1 MLRSLYSGVT
11 GLNQNIL
18 RLDVI
23 GNNIA
28 NANTVGFKSSRV
40 VFSDAFSQTLRGAT
54 GPLANRGGVNP
65 IQVGNGVNVDS
76 IGNSF
81 SQGRIQATGGAL
93 DVAIQGEGLFVVDN
107 GERLFFTRAGTFSVD
122 GDGRIVHGGT
132 GYFVQGYAYDTQTE
146 SYADTLGELRVP
158 FNQIEPARATETLD
172 IQGNLPLDSE
182 AMGTILRSGRFE
194 DALGSPAAAAT
205 LLTDLRS
212 PGSTDQMLF
221 AGDQITIDA
230 TVGGT
235 DVSAAMAVGAGTT
248 VADLLSFVESTLSLP
263 AGSASITAE
272 GTVLVEGDADL
283 GLGGEISRLDL
294 RADDGAGLE
303 RTIFNGVSL
312 FAEEQAARDA
322 LSVVKD
328 ITVFDSLGA
337 EHVLTVTF
345 TRETGEL
352 AWTWVAEVDGGLAPV
367 IGGGSGRA
375 TFASDG
381 TLASLTFDDG
391 SGAISFDPGNGATAP
406 QAITLGLGS
415 FGDTAGTTIFAG
427 PETLV
432 AAQDGYSAGDFV
444 DFSIDGAGTIFALFS
459 NGVTTRV
466 GDLALA
472 LFNNPTALTK
482 AGGNLYENSSNSG
495 DPVIRRCANVAGT
508 SIVGGALE
516 QSNVDLA
523 SEFSD
528 MIVTQRA
535 FQASA
540 RVVQTASEILG
551 EMITITR

>member
-1 MLRSLYSGVT
+1 L
-11 GLNQNIL
+11 
-18 RLDVI
+18 
-23 GNNIA
+23 
-28 NANTVGFKSSRV
+28 
-40 VFSDAFSQTLRGAT
+40 
-54 GPLANRGGVNP
+54 
-65 IQVGNGVNVDS
+65 
-76 IGNSF
+76 
-81 SQGRIQATGGAL
+81 
-93 DVAIQGEGLFVVDN
+93 
-107 GERLFFTRAGTFSVD
+107 
-122 GDGRIVHGGT
+122 
-132 GYFVQGYAYDTQTE
+132 
-146 SYADTLGELRVP
+146 
-158 FNQIEPARATETLD
+158 
-172 IQGNLPLDSE
+172 
-182 AMGTILRSGRFE
+182 
-194 DALGSPAAAAT
+194 
-205 LLTDLRS
+205 
-212 PGSTDQMLF
+212 
-221 AGDQITIDA
+221 
-230 TVGGT
+230 
-235 DVSAAMAVGAGTT
+235 
-248 VADLLSFVESTLSLP
+248 
-263 AGSASITAE
+263 ITAE
-272 GTVLVEGDADL
+272 GTILVEGDADL
-283 GLGGEISRLDL
+283 GLGGEISRLNL
-294 RADDGAGLE
+294 QADDGAGVE
-303 RTIFNGVSL
+303 RTLFNGASL
-312 FAEEQAARDA
+312 FAEEQGARDA

-375 TFASDG
+375 TFSSDG
-381 TLASLTFDDG
+381 TLATLTFDDG
-391 SGAISFDPGNGATAP
+391 SNALSFDPGNGATAP

-432 AAQDGYSAGDFV
+432 ASQDGYAAGDFV

-482 AGGNLYENSSNSG
+482 TGGNLYENSSTSG

-508 SIVGGALE
+508 SIVAGALE